1 MLIVRS
7 GYWEVTYGAIWGASR
22 PACGTLASMTEP
34 GTPAAAAPAPADA
47 LLDAALL
54 EEAAKKSGLLWIAPA
69 DGPEAGP
76 ARPVWH
82 VWHEGAVHILQA
94 RSGDAGASAEQYVPG
109 LAEAAAAE
117 VTLRSKDKGG
127 RLITWAADVAVLDA
141 GHADWAGAAAALHD
155 ERLNAPDGEEQP
167 LRWARECVVVRLGAA
182 RAVARGTALPSA
194 SQAAAPLP
202 TPAGTR
208 GRTPLNLSFGKRLR
222 GRR

>member
-1 MLIVRS
+1 
-7 GYWEVTYGAIWGASR
+7 
-22 PACGTLASMTEP
+22 MTEP

-69 DGPEAGP
+69 DGPGAGP

-82 VWHEGAVHILQA
+82 VWHEGAVHILLA
-94 RSGDAGASAEQYVPG
+94 RTGEAGAAAASAEQYVPG

-127 RLITWAADVAVLDA
+127 RLITWSADVAVLDA
-141 GHADWAGAAAALHD
+141 GHADWAAAAAALHA

-182 RAVARGTALPSA
+182 RTVARGAALPSA
-194 SQAAAPLP
+194 SHAAAPVP

-222 GRR
+222 GR